1 MKKDTPE
8 KTATGQELEYLRE
21 VSRAWPLRESV
32 AAKLEANWFTTAH
45 EFSLEL
51 LVSTALGVKASG
63 IKSDRIAT
71 DMALRLIDTCAR
83 HREFNRERTE
93 KLRAIE
99 AEIEAEINALA
110 VTKGEQVPYQ
120 KAIKLITQEP
130 RKARAEAQF
139 LILVEF
145 EHTVM
150 REGDLFGD
158 PNTAERRGKVTKR
171 ITELEKTG
179 FSTEELLSYR
189 RRFVKACAD
198 GIIQKRRTTPKND
211 LEEPPSAEF
220 ATTGRKP
227 ATSGKMSAIRGKKA
241 ASH

>member
-1 MKKDTPE
+1 MEKDTPE

-32 AAKLEANWFTTAH
+32 AARLEAMWFTTAH

-71 DMALRLIDTCAR
+71 DMALRLIDICAR
-83 HREFNRERTE
+83 HREFNRERAE

-110 VTKGEQVPYQ
+110 VTKGEQVLYQ

-130 RKARAEAQF
+130 RKARAEAQV

-158 PNTAERRGKVTKR
+158 PNTDDRKVRVTQR

-179 FSTEELLSYR
+179 FPTEELISYR

-198 GIIQKRRTTPKND
+198 GIIQKRRTASKND
-211 LEEPPSAEF
+211 LEEPTSAKI
-220 ATTGRKP
+220 ATSEKRP
-227 ATSGKMSAIRGKKA
+227 ATSGKKSAIRGKKA
-241 ASH
+241 ASL